1 MTPKTRSGGKPAP
14 SRVYHSTPAQQQ
26 AQFPARRKVVRT
38 YGKQNR
44 KKQAETPSRLLRQQ
58 TLTQIDFV
66 SSLEGN
72 EDLIVLSDS
81 EQDEMQS
88 DKDQG
93 DQGDQEDQE
102 DAEEPVSSGRKR
114 RAKAKVTSTKN
125 ERAKRRRTLGD
136 DTEEQPK
143 PKKEKKSSRRKTMG
157 DAPGSAYH
165 TQTLTQFLGRDPS
178 HAEFIKDSEDEDNDD
193 DFQQWLGSA
202 ASPSPRKTRKHKN
215 ASPIK
220 NQKTPKSILKRRPE
234 ESTPQREE
242 SIVPQTPHKQ
252 TPHKNVQL
260 TEIPSSSQLSAP
272 PSISSTPASMML
284 ERYGPP
290 DRANPSPVKG
300 KTSSPANPS
309 PLKELRGRPKT
320 TSSPRKHE
328 RIIQDSYAT
337 DSWGSINRT
346 PLKELP
352 VDSPNKTPRTPKGVL
367 EPLETSSSV
376 MDELETPT
384 KSRRRRRS
392 SELGG
397 SQRSGSPTP
406 RMKRVSPG
414 SGKKKVMLEIPDSE
428 DEEYEDFGDE
438 NDKND
443 ENDENAFVAGAET
456 QLVMSEIASSE
467 EEVMRASSAS
477 VQTMTVKTKRRAVA
491 TISSEESSGSNGQ
504 ASTSTS
510 SLPPLS
516 SRPTTLPP
524 TLPPLSATPQAKS
537 RPRPAKRV
545 RKPIHSPLPPTQTQ
559 PLESQRVPLANL
571 QALPPASA
579 RTDVL
584 LSLPQ
589 DIIDDVIEG
598 YQADLIL
605 NFKIPAQV
613 VRFWLYDGEL
623 LRFMACA
630 DPGRVTEGPAW
641 RYHLTQVYELN
652 NPVEGDDMRE
662 EGWIDGDV
670 ARYVYFPPAVVGQL
684 LWNLRH
690 ALFKENASGDGPTQ
704 TQAPVGEDDSGRV
717 DLFANSSQPLP
728 ADKTPAPSSSMSV
741 SQQVEAQLKSDFA
754 QSTQFP
760 TSDDIL
766 VPSTPEEENNSN
778 NNENTTPPT
787 THIASSPTT
796 IKPPPRRTPFA
807 ASSYRAT
814 RPPLNSAS
822 KPPAVRP
829 SQATTVSQSS
839 TPEQHS
845 SSIRRPPLYS
855 SSSIGLPEGLLDEDD
870 DDDALRLASGY
881 NPGSSQLLTKS
892 QMLPDSLIRDDTR
905 VPPEIWDSDDD
916 DDERL

>member
-1 MTPKTRSGGKPAP
+1 MTPQTRSGGKPAP

-26 AQFPARRKVVRT
+26 AQFPPRRKVVQT

-66 SSLEGN
+66 SSFDGN
-72 EDLIVLSDS
+72 EDPIVLSDS

-88 DKDQG
+88 DKEEDENKKHKQ
-93 DQGDQEDQE
+93 QEDHEE
-102 DAEEPVSSGRKR
+102 DQEPVSSGRKR
-114 RAKAKVTSTKN
+114 RATAKTTSTRN

-136 DTEEQPK
+136 DKEEQPK

-157 DAPGSAYH
+157 DEPSSSAYH
-165 TQTLTQFLGRDPS
+165 TQTLTQFLGRDPA
-178 HAEFIKDSEDEDNDD
+178 HAEYIKDSEDEDDD
-193 DFQQWLGSA
+193 EDFQQWLGNPT
-202 ASPSPRKTRKHKN
+202 SPSPKRNRKQKN
-215 ASPIK
+215 ISPVK

-234 ESTPQREE
+234 EPAPQREE
-242 SIVPQTPHKQ
+242 SLVPQTPQKQ
-252 TPHKNVQL
+252 TPHKKVQV

-290 DRANPSPVKG
+290 DRADPSPVKR
-300 KTSSPANPS
+300 KTSSPAIPS
-309 PLKELRGRPKT
+309 PLKELKGRPKT

-337 DSWGSINRT
+337 DSWGSTNRT

-352 VDSPNKTPRTPKGVL
+352 VDSPNKTPRTPKGVI

-376 MDELETPT
+376 TDEIETPT
-384 KSRRRRRS
+384 KSRRRRS
-392 SELGG
+392 TELGG

-406 RMKRVSPG
+406 KMKRVSPG

-428 DEEYEDFGDE
+428 DEDDEDFGDE
-438 NDKND
+438 ND
-443 ENDENAFVAGAET
+443 ENTFVAGAET
-456 QLVMSEIASSE
+456 QLVLSEIASSE
-467 EEVMRASSAS
+467 EEIIRASSSSA
-477 VQTMTVKTKRRAVA
+477 QTTSVKTQRRAFA

-504 ASTSTS
+504 ASNS

-537 RPRPAKRV
+537 RPRPAKCV
-545 RKPIHSPLPPTQTQ
+545 RKPIHRPLPPTQTQ
-559 PLESQRVPLANL
+559 PLESQRVPLATL

-641 RYHLTQVYELN
+641 RYNLTQVYELN

-690 ALFKENASGDGPTQ
+690 ALFKENTSGDEPTQ
-704 TQAPVGEDDSGRV
+704 TQATVDDDDDDSGRV

-728 ADKTPAPSSSMSV
+728 ADKTPAPTPSMSV

-754 QSTQFP
+754 HSTQFP

-766 VPSTPEEENNSN
+766 VPSTPEEENN

-787 THIASSPTT
+787 THVASSPTT
-796 IKPPPRRTPFA
+796 IKPPRRTPFA
-807 ASSYRAT
+807 ASSHRAS
-814 RPPLNSAS
+814 RPSLSSAS
-822 KPPAVRP
+822 KRPAVRP
-829 SQATTVSQSS
+829 SQATTVSQPS

-845 SSIRRPPLYS
+845 SSIRRPPLHS
-855 SSSIGLPEGLLDEDD
+855 SSSIGLPEGLLDEED
-870 DDDALRLASGY
+870 DDDALRLPPGY

-892 QMLPDSLIRDDTR
+892 QMLPDSLVRDDTR

-916 DDERL
+916 DERL

>member
-14 SRVYHSTPAQQQ
+14 SRVYHSTPVQQQ

-66 SSLEGN
+66 SSFEGN
-72 EDLIVLSDS
+72 EDPIVLSDS
-81 EQDEMQS
+81 EQDEMH
-88 DKDQG
+88 
-93 DQGDQEDQE
+93 
-102 DAEEPVSSGRKR
+102 GRKR
-114 RAKAKVTSTKN
+114 RAKAKGTPTKN

-136 DTEEQPK
+136 DTEEHPK

-157 DAPGSAYH
+157 DVPSSAYH
-165 TQTLTQFLGRDPS
+165 TQTLTQFLGRDPA

-193 DFQQWLGSA
+193 DFQQWLGNA
-202 ASPSPRKTRKHKN
+202 ASPSPRKTRKQKN
-215 ASPIK
+215 VSPVK

-234 ESTPQREE
+234 EPTPQREE
-242 SIVPQTPHKQ
+242 SIVPQTPQKQ
-252 TPHKNVQL
+252 TPHNNVPV

-290 DRANPSPVKG
+290 DRANPSPVQG

-337 DSWGSINRT
+337 DSWGSTNRT

-352 VDSPNKTPRTPKGVL
+352 VDSPNKTPRTPKGVI

-384 KSRRRRRS
+384 KS
-392 SELGG
+392 
-397 SQRSGSPTP
+397 GSPTP

-414 SGKKKVMLEIPDSE
+414 SEKKKVMLEIPDSE
-428 DEEYEDFGDE
+428 DEEDEDFG
-438 NDKND
+438 D

-467 EEVMRASSAS
+467 EEVMRASSSS
-477 VQTMTVKTKRRAVA
+477 VQTTSVKTKRQAVA

-545 RKPIHSPLPPTQTQ
+545 RKPIHRPLPPTQTQ
-559 PLESQRVPLANL
+559 PLESQRVPLATL

-662 EGWIDGDV
+662 EGWIDG
-670 ARYVYFPPAVVGQL
+670 QL

-690 ALFKENASGDGPTQ
+690 ALFKENTSGDEPTQ
-704 TQAPVGEDDSGRV
+704 TQATVDEDDSGRV
-717 DLFANSSQPLP
+717 DLFANSSEPLP

-766 VPSTPEEENNSN
+766 VPSTPEEENNN

-814 RPPLNSAS
+814 RPSLSSTS
-822 KPPAVRP
+822 KRPAVRP

-845 SSIRRPPLYS
+845 SSIRRPPLHS

-870 DDDALRLASGY
+870 DDDALRLPSGY

>member
-72 EDLIVLSDS
+72 EDPIVLSDS

-102 DAEEPVSSGRKR
+102 EDEEPVSSGRKR

-125 ERAKRRRTLGD
+125 ERAKRRRTLGH

-157 DAPGSAYH
+157 DAPSSAYQ

-215 ASPIK
+215 ASPIR
-220 NQKTPKSILKRRPE
+220 NQKTPKSILKRKPE

-352 VDSPNKTPRTPKGVL
+352 VDSPNKTPRTPKGVI

-414 SGKKKVMLEIPDSE
+414 SGRKKVMLEIPDSE
-428 DEEYEDFGDE
+428 DEEDEDFGDE
-438 NDKND
+438 ND

-589 DIIDDVIEG
+589 DIVDDVIEG

-690 ALFKENASGDGPTQ
+690 ALFKENASGDEPTQ

-845 SSIRRPPLYS
+845 SSIRRPPLHS

>member
-14 SRVYHSTPAQQQ
+14 SRVYHSTPVQQQ

-66 SSLEGN
+66 SSFEGN
-72 EDLIVLSDS
+72 EDPIVLSDS

-88 DKDQG
+88 DKEEDENRK
-93 DQGDQEDQE
+93 DKEQEDQE
-102 DAEEPVSSGRKR
+102 EDEEPVSSGRKR
-114 RAKAKVTSTKN
+114 RAKAKGTPTKN

-136 DTEEQPK
+136 DTEEHPK
-143 PKKEKKSSRRKTMG
+143 PKKEKKSSRQE
-157 DAPGSAYH
+157 P
-165 TQTLTQFLGRDPS
+165 
-178 HAEFIKDSEDEDNDD
+178 
-193 DFQQWLGSA
+193 
-202 ASPSPRKTRKHKN
+202 
-215 ASPIK
+215 
-220 NQKTPKSILKRRPE
+220 
-234 ESTPQREE
+234 TPQREE
-242 SIVPQTPHKQ
+242 SIVPQTPQKQ
-252 TPHKNVQL
+252 TPHNNVPV

-290 DRANPSPVKG
+290 DRANPSPVQG

-337 DSWGSINRT
+337 DSWGSTNRT

-352 VDSPNKTPRTPKGVL
+352 VDSPNKTPRTPKGVI

-384 KSRRRRRS
+384 KSRRRRRRS

-428 DEEYEDFGDE
+428 DEEDEDFG
-438 NDKND
+438 D

-467 EEVMRASSAS
+467 EEVMRASSSS
-477 VQTMTVKTKRRAVA
+477 VQTTSVKTKRQAVA

-545 RKPIHSPLPPTQTQ
+545 RKPIHRPLPPTQTQ
-559 PLESQRVPLANL
+559 PLESQRVPLATL

-690 ALFKENASGDGPTQ
+690 ALFKENTSGDEPTQ
-704 TQAPVGEDDSGRV
+704 TQATVDEDDSGRV
-717 DLFANSSQPLP
+717 DLFANSSAPLP

-766 VPSTPEEENNSN
+766 VPSTPEEENNN

-814 RPPLNSAS
+814 RPSLSSTS
-822 KPPAVRP
+822 KRPAVRP

-845 SSIRRPPLYS
+845 SSIRRPPLHS

-870 DDDALRLASGY
+870 DDDALRLPSGY

>member
-14 SRVYHSTPAQQQ
+14 SRVYHSTPVQQQ

-58 TLTQIDFV
+58 TLTQIDF
-66 SSLEGN
+66 
-72 EDLIVLSDS
+72 
-81 EQDEMQS
+81 
-88 DKDQG
+88 
-93 DQGDQEDQE
+93 
-102 DAEEPVSSGRKR
+102 
-114 RAKAKVTSTKN
+114 
-125 ERAKRRRTLGD
+125 
-136 DTEEQPK
+136 
-143 PKKEKKSSRRKTMG
+143 
-157 DAPGSAYH
+157 
-165 TQTLTQFLGRDPS
+165 TLTQFLGRDPA

-193 DFQQWLGSA
+193 DFQQWLGNA
-202 ASPSPRKTRKHKN
+202 ASPSPRKTRKQKN
-215 ASPIK
+215 VSPVK

-234 ESTPQREE
+234 EPTPQREE
-242 SIVPQTPHKQ
+242 SIVPQTPQKQ
-252 TPHKNVQL
+252 TPHNNVPV

-290 DRANPSPVKG
+290 DRANPSPVQG

-337 DSWGSINRT
+337 DSWGSTNRT

-352 VDSPNKTPRTPKGVL
+352 VDSPNKTPRTPKGVI
-367 EPLETSSSV
+367 ESLETSSSV

-384 KSRRRRRS
+384 K
-392 SELGG
+392 
-397 SQRSGSPTP
+397 SGSPTP

-428 DEEYEDFGDE
+428 DEEDEDFG
-438 NDKND
+438 D

-467 EEVMRASSAS
+467 EEVMRASSSS
-477 VQTMTVKTKRRAVA
+477 VQTTSVKTKRQAVA

-545 RKPIHSPLPPTQTQ
+545 RKPIHHPLPPTQTQ
-559 PLESQRVPLANL
+559 PLESQRVPLATL

-690 ALFKENASGDGPTQ
+690 ALFKENTSGDEPTQ
-704 TQAPVGEDDSGRV
+704 TQATVDEDDSGRV
-717 DLFANSSQPLP
+717 DLFANSSEPLP

-766 VPSTPEEENNSN
+766 VPSTPEEENNN

-814 RPPLNSAS
+814 RPSLSSTS
-822 KPPAVRP
+822 KRPAVRP

-845 SSIRRPPLYS
+845 SSIRRPPLHS

-870 DDDALRLASGY
+870 DDDALRLPSGY

>member
-72 EDLIVLSDS
+72 EDPIVLSDS

-88 DKDQG
+88 EKDQ
-93 DQGDQEDQE
+93 DQEDQE
-102 DAEEPVSSGRKR
+102 EDEEPVSSGRKR

-157 DAPGSAYH
+157 DAPSSAYH

-215 ASPIK
+215 ASPVK

-234 ESTPQREE
+234 EPTPQREE

-260 TEIPSSSQLSAP
+260 TEIPSSSQLSAA

-320 TSSPRKHE
+320 ISSPRKHE

-337 DSWGSINRT
+337 DSWGSTNRT

-352 VDSPNKTPRTPKGVL
+352 VDSPNKTPRTPKGVI

-414 SGKKKVMLEIPDSE
+414 SGKKVMLEIPDSE
-428 DEEYEDFGDE
+428 DEEDEDFG
-438 NDKND
+438 D

-467 EEVMRASSAS
+467 E
-477 VQTMTVKTKRRAVA
+477 
-491 TISSEESSGSNGQ
+491 SSGSNGQ

-510 SLPPLS
+510 SIPPLS

-690 ALFKENASGDGPTQ
+690 ALFKENASGDEPTQ
-704 TQAPVGEDDSGRV
+704 TQATVSEDDSGRV
-717 DLFANSSQPLP
+717 DLFANSSQPVP

-766 VPSTPEEENNSN
+766 VPSTPEEENNN

-787 THIASSPTT
+787 THIASSSTT

-814 RPPLNSAS
+814 RPLLSSAS
-822 KPPAVRP
+822 KLPAVRP

-845 SSIRRPPLYS
+845 SSIRRPPLHS

>member
-14 SRVYHSTPAQQQ
+14 SRVYHSTPVQQQ

-66 SSLEGN
+66 SSFEGN
-72 EDLIVLSDS
+72 EDPIVLSDS

-88 DKDQG
+88 DKEEDENRK
-93 DQGDQEDQE
+93 DKEQEDQE
-102 DAEEPVSSGRKR
+102 EDEEPVSSGRKR
-114 RAKAKVTSTKN
+114 RAKAKGTPTKN

-136 DTEEQPK
+136 DTEEHPK

-157 DAPGSAYH
+157 DVPSSAYH
-165 TQTLTQFLGRDPS
+165 TQTLTQFLGRDPA

-193 DFQQWLGSA
+193 DFQQWLGNA
-202 ASPSPRKTRKHKN
+202 ASPSPRKTRKQKN
-215 ASPIK
+215 VSPVK

-234 ESTPQREE
+234 EPTPQREE
-242 SIVPQTPHKQ
+242 SIVPQTPQKQ
-252 TPHKNVQL
+252 TPHNNVPV
-260 TEIPSSSQLSAP
+260 TEIPSSSQLSSP
-272 PSISSTPASMML
+272 PSISSTPTSMML

-290 DRANPSPVKG
+290 DRANPSPVQG

-309 PLKELRGRPKT
+309 PLKDLRGRPKT

-337 DSWGSINRT
+337 DSWGSTNRT

-352 VDSPNKTPRTPKGVL
+352 VDSPNKTPRTPKGVI
-367 EPLETSSSV
+367 EPLGTSSSV

-428 DEEYEDFGDE
+428 DEEDEDFG
-438 NDKND
+438 D

-467 EEVMRASSAS
+467 EEVMRASSSS
-477 VQTMTVKTKRRAVA
+477 VQTTSVKTKRQAVA

-524 TLPPLSATPQAKS
+524 TLPPFSATPQAKS

-545 RKPIHSPLPPTQTQ
+545 RKPIHRPLPPTQTQ
-559 PLESQRVPLANL
+559 PLESQRVPLATL

-690 ALFKENASGDGPTQ
+690 ALFKENTSGDEPTQ
-704 TQAPVGEDDSGRV
+704 TQATVDEDDSGRV
-717 DLFANSSQPLP
+717 DLFANSSEPLP

-766 VPSTPEEENNSN
+766 VPSTPEEENNN

-814 RPPLNSAS
+814 RPSLSSTS
-822 KPPAVRP
+822 KRPAVRP

-845 SSIRRPPLYS
+845 SSIRRPPLHS

-870 DDDALRLASGY
+870 DDDALRLPSGY